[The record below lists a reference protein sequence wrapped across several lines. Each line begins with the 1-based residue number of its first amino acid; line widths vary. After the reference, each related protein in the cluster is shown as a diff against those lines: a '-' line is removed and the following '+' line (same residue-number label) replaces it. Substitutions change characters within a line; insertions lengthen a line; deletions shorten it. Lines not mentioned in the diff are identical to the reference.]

1 MCPLKKSDLSSLDFV
16 INRFFMK
23 LFNTGNIDTVKQ
35 CQMEFGCQLPSD
47 LLQKRRQKFLY
58 KIDNINNTVN
68 VGLLSMSVVQLLI
81 YKISVHVCA

>member
-1 MCPLKKSDLSSLDFV
+1 MTLQLLYSKCMPILLCGLEVCRLKKSDLSSLDFV
-16 INRFFMK
+16 VNRFFIK

-58 KIDNINNTVN
+58 KIDNN
-68 VGLLSMSVVQLLI
+68 
-81 YKISVHVCA
+81 